1 MVTKAR
7 LYDEAVAKIGGITV
21 LKLIHIY
28 VDYSARMETILAEM
42 RTLFTARNCF
52 FRGSP
57 IPLDKVPDL
66 IEFLDL
72 LLADVLLNL
81 HTLTTLRTNL
91 ELVGS
96 AKQNDLRSDARSKD
110 AERTELEEVPTPGTD
125 STPPGMDSTP
135 PLPMEPAPLVPSLP
149 APSTGPVNPQ
159 PSPSLPIPP
168 LTESARLFA

>member
-7 LYDEAVAKIGGITV
+7 LYDEAVAKIGGITI

-66 IEFLDL
+66 TEFLDL

-81 HTLTTLRTNL
+81 HTLTILRTNL
-91 ELVGS
+91 ELAGS
-96 AKQNDLRSDARSKD
+96 AKQNDPRSDARSKD
-110 AERTELEEVPTPGTD
+110 AGRTELEEVPTLGTD
-125 STPPGMDSTP
+125 SIP
-135 PLPMEPAPLVPSLP
+135 PLLTEPDPPIPSPPAPF
-149 APSTGPVNPQ
+149 AGPINPQ